1 MLHIPLQRFL
11 RYTDGKFWL
20 VTTCPGKDVS
30 DTCNLAHFA
39 CTVRLTFE
47 KSFSGAS
54 DSAPLSQCS
63 SSGASELSSARP
75 FQMDPILEQWL
86 GLIPLFLSRTYRK
99 CLSWMSH
106 TEHHTC
112 IKSFVSSFSFEAC
125 ALVLQTGARTN
136 ADARVLL
143 LIQMS

>member
-1 MLHIPLQRFL
+1 M
-11 RYTDGKFWL
+11 
-20 VTTCPGKDVS
+20 GKDFS
-30 DTCNLAHFA
+30 DTCNLDHFA
-39 CTVRLTFE
+39 CTVRLTVE

-54 DSAPLSQCS
+54 DSAPPLSQCS
-63 SSGASELSSARP
+63 SSRASDLSSARP

-112 IKSFVSSFSFEAC
+112 IKSFVSSFPFEAW

-136 ADARVLL
+136 ANARGLL